1 MYYKRKRYFND
12 VHKTFV
18 SMFVFLCKVLWAFKV
33 SWKTAFDIVYALFEL
48 WLGVVFNLC
57 SFRQFMFLKNCV
69 SVFCFKKFLLYFYSS
84 HELMKFKLK
93 ISAIIYIFFNLFSVF
108 FVYFIH
114 WKFFTWNFP
123 VFNCCAKCCTTR
135 GILLITSHWNF
146 TQANW
151 NALVSCLSEEILK
164 R

>member
-108 FVYFIH
+108 LFISYTENFSLETFLCSTAALSVAPREE
-114 WKFFTWNFP
+114 FF
-123 VFNCCAKCCTTR
+123 
-135 GILLITSHWNF
+135 L
-146 TQANW
+146 
-151 NALVSCLSEEILK
+151 
-164 R
+164 